1 MEKGHGRIE
10 ERAILCREV
19 APAQIDFPFAAQIA
33 RVDRR
38 REFKDGRSTQET
50 VYLIT
55 SLEPAAATPQH
66 LAKLARQHWG
76 IENQLHYRRD
86 WSFDEDRCRIR
97 HRSGARAMATLRNLA
112 VAWNAAQP
120 KRPARQATLPQLQR
134 ATAANLHRAVHA
146 ITKPWS

>member
-1 MEKGHGRIE
+1 MT
-10 ERAILCREV
+10 
-19 APAQIDFPFAAQIA
+19 PAEIDFPFAAQIA

-55 SLEPAAATPQH
+55 SLEPAAAAPQR

-112 VAWNAAQP
+112 IAWNAAQP
-120 KRPARQATLPQLQR
+120 KRPPRQATLPQLQR
-134 ATAANLHRAVHA
+134 ATSAKLHRAVQA
-146 ITKPWS
+146 VTKPWR